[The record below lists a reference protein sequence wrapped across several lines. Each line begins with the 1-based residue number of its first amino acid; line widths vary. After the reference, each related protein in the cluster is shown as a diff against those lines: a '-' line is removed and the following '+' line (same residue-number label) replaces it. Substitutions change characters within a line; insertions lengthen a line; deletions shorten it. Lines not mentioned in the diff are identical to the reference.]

1 MKNILK
7 SFGIMLAFV
16 AVACSTKEDD
26 TVYLADRT
34 SVAYFVPGSAGTLFV
49 REDSPSVFNVVVGVS
64 EAKNVDR
71 TFEIEVLPTSTASP
85 ESYTIQAGILSV
97 PANSVVGSFTVTGD
111 FANSSLSGD
120 ILRIK
125 LVSVEDTFL
134 GSRDVF
140 NLTIIRL
147 CPLEAPFTGSY
158 LMTQVTPGYA
168 PAAGAPVFGN
178 NILVNVTAGA
188 TELERQF
195 QVKFYPSLGL
205 GNPSTVPIVFELS
218 CGNANMVGN
227 STASGVGC
235 GGSIAVGP
243 TTGTPSN
250 FNAADDSVIEI
261 TFHED
266 SNAPGAGSCTASG
279 QQTTIRLEKQ

>member
-7 SFGIMLAFV
+7 SFGIILALV
-16 AVACSTKEDD
+16 VVACSTKEDD
-26 TVYLADRT
+26 SVYLNDRT

-49 REDSPSVFNVVVGVS
+49 REDSASVFEVKVGVS
-64 EAKNVDR
+64 EAKSFARN
-71 TFEIEVLPTSTASP
+71 FEIEVLPTSTANP
-85 ESYTIQAGILSV
+85 DSYTIQSGVFTI

-111 FANSSLSGD
+111 FANASLSGE
-120 ILRIK
+120 ILRLK
-125 LVSVEDTFL
+125 LLGVEDTML

-147 CPLEAPFTGSY
+147 CPLNASFTGAY
-158 LMTQVTPGYA
+158 TLTQVTPGYA

-178 NILVNVTAGA
+178 NVTVNVTMGS

-195 QVKFYPSLGL
+195 EVKFYPSLGL
-205 GNPSTVPIVFELS
+205 GNPSNVPVVFELS
-218 CGNANMVGN
+218 CGNVNMIGN
-227 STASGVGC
+227 SSASGIGC
-235 GGSIAVGP
+235 GGSIEVGP
-243 TTGTPSN
+243 TNGTPSTFDAN
-250 FNAADDSVIEI
+250 DDSVFEI

-266 SNAPGAGSCTASG
+266 SSGGAGSCSAG

>member
-7 SFGIMLAFV
+7 SFAFV
-16 AVACSTKEDD
+16 LALFLVACSSKEDD
-26 TVYLADRT
+26 SVYLNDRT
-34 SVAYFVPGSAGTLFV
+34 SVAYFVPGSSGTLFV
-49 REDSPSVFNVVVGVS
+49 REDSPSVFEVKVGVS
-64 EAKNVDR
+64 EAKSVARN
-71 TFEIEVLPTSTASP
+71 FEIEILPTSTANP
-85 ESYTIQAGILSV
+85 ASYTIQTGVLSI

-111 FANSSLSGD
+111 FANASLTGE

-125 LVSVEDTFL
+125 LLSVEDTFL
-134 GSRDVF
+134 GTRDTF

-147 CPLEAPFTGSY
+147 CPLNASFTGAY
-158 LMTQVTPGYA
+158 TLTQTTPGYG

-178 NILVNVTAGA
+178 NITVNLTPGS

-195 QVKFYPSLGL
+195 NVKFYPSLGL
-205 GNPSTVPIVFELS
+205 GNPSNVPIVFELS
-218 CGNANMVGN
+218 CGNVNMIGN
-227 STASGVGC
+227 ATPSGIGC

-243 TTGTPSN
+243 TTGTPSTFDPN
-250 FNAADDSVIEI
+250 DDSVIEI

-266 SNAPGAGSCTASG
+266 SSGGAGSCSAG

>member
-7 SFGIMLAFV
+7 SFGIILALV
-16 AVACSTKEDD
+16 VVACSTKEDD
-26 TVYLADRT
+26 TVYLNNRT

-49 REDSPSVFNVVVGVS
+49 REDSPSVFEVKVGVS
-64 EAKNVDR
+64 EAKSVDR
-71 TFEIEVLPTSTASP
+71 NFEIEILPTSTANP
-85 ESYTIQAGILSV
+85 DSYTLQSGVLSI
-97 PANSVVGSFTVTGD
+97 PANSVVGSFTVTGN
-111 FANSSLSGD
+111 FSSTSLTGE
-120 ILRIK
+120 ILRIR
-125 LVSVEDTFL
+125 LLGVEDTML
-134 GSRDVF
+134 GARDVF

-147 CPLEAPFTGSY
+147 CPLNASFTGAY
-158 LMTQVTPGYA
+158 TLTQTTPGYA

-178 NILVNVTAGA
+178 NITVNVTQGS

-218 CGNANMVGN
+218 CGSVNMIGN
-227 STASGVGC
+227 TAASGIGC

-243 TTGTPSN
+243 TTGTPST
-250 FNAADDSVIEI
+250 FNASDDSVIEI

-266 SNAPGAGSCTASG
+266 SSGGPGSCSAG

>member
-7 SFGIMLAFV
+7 SFGIILALV
-16 AVACSTKEDD
+16 VVACSTKEDD
-26 TVYLADRT
+26 SVYLNDRT

-49 REDSPSVFNVVVGVS
+49 REDSPSVYEVKVGVS
-64 EAKNVDR
+64 EAKSFARN
-71 TFEIEVLPTSTASP
+71 FEIEILPTSTANP
-85 ESYTIQAGILSV
+85 ESYTIQSGVLSV
-97 PANSVVGSFTVTGD
+97 PANSVVGSFTVTGNFD
-111 FANSSLSGD
+111 TASLTGE

-125 LVSVEDTFL
+125 LLGVDDSVL
-134 GSRDVF
+134 GARDVF

-147 CPLEAPFTGSY
+147 CPLNASFTGAY
-158 LMTQVTPGYA
+158 TLTQVTPGYA

-178 NILVNVTAGA
+178 NVTVNVTMGS

-218 CGNANMVGN
+218 CGNVNMIGN
-227 STASGVGC
+227 SAASGIGC
-235 GGSIAVGP
+235 GGSINVGP
-243 TTGTPSN
+243 TTGAPSN
-250 FNAADDSVIEI
+250 FDANDDSVIEI

-266 SNAPGAGSCTASG
+266 SGGPGSCSPG

>member
-7 SFGIMLAFV
+7 SFGIILALV
-16 AVACSTKEDD
+16 VVACSTKEDD
-26 TVYLADRT
+26 SVYLNDRT

-49 REDSPSVFNVVVGVS
+49 REDSPSVYEVKVGVS
-64 EAKNVDR
+64 EAKSFARN
-71 TFEIEVLPTSTASP
+71 FEIEILPTSTANP
-85 ESYTIQAGILSV
+85 DSYTIQSGVLTI
-97 PANSVVGSFTVTGD
+97 PANSVVGSFTVTGNFD
-111 FANSSLSGD
+111 TASLTGE

-125 LVSVEDTFL
+125 LLGVDDSVL
-134 GSRDVF
+134 GARDVF

-147 CPLEAPFTGSY
+147 CPLNASFTGAY
-158 LMTQVTPGYA
+158 TLTQVTPGYA

-178 NILVNVTAGA
+178 NVTVNVTMGS

-205 GNPSTVPIVFELS
+205 GNPSNVPIVFELS
-218 CGNANMVGN
+218 CGNVNMIGN
-227 STASGVGC
+227 SAASGIGC
-235 GGSIAVGP
+235 GGSINVGP
-243 TTGTPSN
+243 TTGAPSN
-250 FNAADDSVIEI
+250 FDADDDSVIEI

-266 SNAPGAGSCTASG
+266 SGGPGSCSPG